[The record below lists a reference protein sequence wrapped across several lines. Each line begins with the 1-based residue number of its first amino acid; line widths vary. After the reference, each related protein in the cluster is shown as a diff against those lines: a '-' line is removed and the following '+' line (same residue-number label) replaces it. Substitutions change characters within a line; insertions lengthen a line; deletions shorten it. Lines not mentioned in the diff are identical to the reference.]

1 MKKYSPIGEMTTFA
15 KEYAQALYKATGH
28 LILICDKDSVI
39 AASGTGKKDVLQK
52 HISRDTEKCLN
63 ERNILVSNKGDG
75 NYVQILE
82 DNDILNE
89 YKYFLICP
97 VISEGDVLGGVIILS
112 ADQKMTS
119 TEEKLAQTACTFIG
133 KQMEQ

>member
-1 MKKYSPIGEMTTFA
+1 MTTFA

-28 LILICDKDSVI
+28 LILICDKDSII
-39 AASGTGKKDVLQK
+39 ALSGAGKKEAVQK
-52 HISRDTEKCLN
+52 HISKDMEKCLN
-63 ERNILVSNKGDG
+63 ERNIVVSNKGDG

-82 DNDILNE
+82 DNEVLNE
-89 YKYFLICP
+89 YKYLLICP
-97 VISEGDVLGGVIILS
+97 IISEGDVLGGVIILS
-112 ADQKMTS
+112 ADQKMTL